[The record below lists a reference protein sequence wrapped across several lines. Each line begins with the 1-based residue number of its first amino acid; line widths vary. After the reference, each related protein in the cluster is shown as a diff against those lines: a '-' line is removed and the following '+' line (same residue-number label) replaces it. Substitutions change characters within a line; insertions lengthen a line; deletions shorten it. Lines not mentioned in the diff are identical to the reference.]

1 MHSVRWYRTGDLGE
15 VDATGLVR
23 VLGRA
28 DNVVISGGEKVSL
41 DAVERV
47 VRSLPGLAEA
57 VVVPSDDAEWGQ
69 VPVVVVVAGV
79 PSSLDQIR
87 EATASALGKA
97 ARPARLVA
105 VAAMPLLSSGK
116 PDRQALRELVR
127 S

>member
-1 MHSVRWYRTGDLGE
+1 
-15 VDATGLVR
+15 
-23 VLGRA
+23 
-28 DNVVISGGEKVSL
+28 VISGGEKVSL